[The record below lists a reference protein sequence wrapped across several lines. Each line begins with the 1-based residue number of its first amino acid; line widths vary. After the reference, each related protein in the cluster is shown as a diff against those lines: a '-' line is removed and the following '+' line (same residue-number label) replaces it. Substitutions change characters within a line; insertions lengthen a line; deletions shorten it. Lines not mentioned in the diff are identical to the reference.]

1 MRVVWAAL
9 LKHYELKWAVLRPN
23 LPKDVEIIH
32 FMWFEHTDAT
42 CSWVGYYSSSK
53 LRC

>member
-1 MRVVWAAL
+1 M
-9 LKHYELKWAVLRPN
+9 N
-23 LPKDVEIIH
+23 LNGLFSAQTFRQDIEIIH
-32 FMWFEHTDAT
+32 FMWFEHTDGT